1 MSILVPR
8 QVRWSHTDVRFP
20 DFSEVRTAA
29 TRDPHE
35 TSIEADRERRF
46 FSYAIAA
53 SMHFFITIFIL
64 YNNISYIYSLILYIN
79 NYFFNSCRHS
89 DDSCR
94 QANCHQHCSILAS
107 SEGCSGSC

>member
-20 DFSEVRTAA
+20 DFSEVRTSA

-53 SMHFFITIFIL
+53 SMHCFIIFLI
-64 YNNISYIYSLILYIN
+64 ISNTYI
-79 NYFFNSCRHS
+79 H
-89 DDSCR
+89 
-94 QANCHQHCSILAS
+94 
-107 SEGCSGSC
+107 